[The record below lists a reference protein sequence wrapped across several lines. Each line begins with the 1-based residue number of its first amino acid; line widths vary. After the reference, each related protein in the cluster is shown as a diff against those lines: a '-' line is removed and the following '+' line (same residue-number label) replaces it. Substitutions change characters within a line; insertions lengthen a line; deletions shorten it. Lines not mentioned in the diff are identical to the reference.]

1 MSGLLFLPTYVS
13 RSLDRQGHGLP
24 QNVII
29 VKMAARYCNYK
40 PLPMMTAYKTMEF
53 DIKTFSNACN
63 QYRNEIT
70 LPLHTHLSDNDVQ
83 YVVYKI
89 SLK

>member
-1 MSGLLFLPTYVS
+1 
-13 RSLDRQGHGLP
+13 
-24 QNVII
+24 
-29 VKMAARYCNYK
+29 
-40 PLPMMTAYKTMEF
+40 MMTAYKTMEF